1 MKETNIIPDTEN
13 LFRKNLDNLVS
24 QYKNELI
31 IKTINLYLSS
41 NYREAEVVL
50 LTQFPE
56 NSFNDDSTV
65 QYLMG
70 HIKLKLEEYESA
82 LNYFCHALNTE
93 ASQVPLIYDSRG
105 LTCILQHDYDRAIQN
120 FKEACSYSQNNFHFH
135 NHLAICYQIIFSLQQ
150 EKEEKILNLSKSKIS
165 ESDNGS
171 KSLNSSNLDSSE
183 NEKEKERIIERQN
196 RRIRRKTENNQK
208 IINKIKEAFQDAIN
222 INPNSYISLV
232 NLGTYYANEG
242 QIEQA
247 EKYYKR
253 AESINKQSDQ
263 NDYKIYDFQT
273 YLLN

>member
-1 MKETNIIPDTEN
+1 MKESNIIPDSEN
-13 LFRKNLDNLVS
+13 LFRKNVNNLVD

-82 LNYFCHALNTE
+82 LNYFCHALNNE
-93 ASQVPLIYDSRG
+93 ATQVPLIYDSRG
-105 LTCILQHDYDRAIQN
+105 LTCILQHDYDRAVQN
-120 FKEACSYSQNNFHFH
+120 FKEACTYSQNNFHFH
-135 NHLAICYQIIFSLQQ
+135 NHLAICYQLIFSAQQ

-165 ESDNGS
+165 ESENGSKS

-183 NEKEKERIIERQN
+183 NEREKERRKERQS
-196 RRIRRKTENNQK
+196 RKIRRRTENNQK
-208 IINKIKEAFQDAIN
+208 IINKIKEAF
-222 INPNSYISLV
+222 
-232 NLGTYYANEG
+232 
-242 QIEQA
+242 
-247 EKYYKR
+247 
-253 AESINKQSDQ
+253 
-263 NDYKIYDFQT
+263 
-273 YLLN
+273 